1 MSLLSYSKKKLH
13 KAKINNFLG
22 TTKRIDGA
30 GEDHHHGIWI
40 HRVTYIQSSQPDLLR
55 NKVKRFI
62 TSRHTLQE
70 VLQPEGKFY
79 RIGTW
84 IYVKNGRVLGK
95 EYVKVKEKYI
105 FFWLINLKG
114 NSLLK
119 IIIFKCHIYSIW
131 ISEMNDRKVK
141 TYRRKK

>member
-55 NKVKRFI
+55 NKVKRI
-62 TSRHTLQE
+62 HYQQTYSARSSSARREILQDRNLNLRKE
-70 VLQPEGKFY
+70 WKSIREGICEGK
-79 RIGTW
+79 R
-84 IYVKNGRVLGK
+84 
-95 EYVKVKEKYI
+95 KVY
-105 FFWLINLKG
+105 FFLIN
-114 NSLLK
+114 
-119 IIIFKCHIYSIW
+119 
-131 ISEMNDRKVK
+131 
-141 TYRRKK
+141 